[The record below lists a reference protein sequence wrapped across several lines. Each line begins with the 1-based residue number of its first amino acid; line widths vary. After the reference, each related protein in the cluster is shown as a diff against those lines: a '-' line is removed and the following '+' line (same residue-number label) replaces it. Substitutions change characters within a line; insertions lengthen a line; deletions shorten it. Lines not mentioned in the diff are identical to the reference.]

1 VGSSMLFEMWCV
13 SVGVMTH
20 KIVVLLVV
28 LLHLIRFQLFPHIF
42 QVFVL
47 LVCCEECFSDE
58 VQA

>member
-1 VGSSMLFEMWCV
+1 MLFEMWCV